1 MLEFLKDNYIQH
13 LGYLFTFLALSI
25 KDVLWLRIMLALAQ
39 VLLGVYQLSENQLEI
54 VFWNAIFTIVNIYHI
69 IRIINDRKI
78 IYIPKEIK
86 DIYEN
91 IFNDFTTKEFM
102 NFWSLGTYKTS
113 VDSLLIKEGEKQKN
127 LYLILSGDVNVKRHN
142 EVLNKLG
149 RGKFVAEMSLITNE
163 PASADIYSVKEI
175 KYISWNQD
183 ELRHLQNSNKNLWIK
198 LHNILSKDLIE
209 KIKTTSK

>member
-91 IFNDFTTKEFM
+91 IFNDFTTKAFM
-102 NFWSLGTYKTS
+102 NFWNLGTYKIS
-113 VDSLLIKEGEKQKN
+113 ADSLLIK
-127 LYLILSGDVNVKRHN
+127 
-142 EVLNKLG
+142 
-149 RGKFVAEMSLITNE
+149 
-163 PASADIYSVKEI
+163 
-175 KYISWNQD
+175 
-183 ELRHLQNSNKNLWIK
+183 
-198 LHNILSKDLIE
+198 
-209 KIKTTSK
+209 

>member
-102 NFWSLGTYKTS
+102 NFWNLGTYKIS
-113 VDSLLIKEGEKQKN
+113 ADSLLIKEGEKQKN
-127 LYLILSGDVNVKRHN
+127 LYLILSGDVSVKRHN
-142 EVLNKLG
+142 EILNKLG
-149 RGKFVAEMSLITNE
+149 RGKFIAEMSLITNE

-175 KYISWNQD
+175 KYISWNQG
-183 ELRHLQNSNKNLWIK
+183 ELRHLQDSNKDLWIK

>member
-78 IYIPKEIK
+78 VYIPKEIK

-102 NFWSLGTYKTS
+102 NFWNLGTYKIS
-113 VDSLLIKEGEKQKN
+113 ADSLLIKEGEKQKN
-127 LYLILSGDVNVKRHN
+127 LYLILSGDVSVKRHN

-175 KYISWNQD
+175 KYISWNQG
-183 ELRHLQNSNKNLWIK
+183 ELRHLQDSNKDLWIK

-209 KIKTTSK
+209 KIQTTSK

>member
-69 IRIINDRKI
+69 IRIMNDRKI
-78 IYIPKEIK
+78 VYIPEEIK

-142 EVLNKLG
+142 KVLNKLG
-149 RGKFVAEMSLITNE
+149 RGKFIAEMSLITNE
-163 PASADIYSVKEI
+163 SASADIYSVKEI
-175 KYISWNQD
+175 KYISWNQG
-183 ELRHLQNSNKNLWIK
+183 ELRHLQDSNKDLWIK